1 MTQSPTDRVDREQ
14 IPDRKMQADP
24 KNQRDNAD
32 LGELLGEIN
41 IEKEAGREAAD
52 SDAGQQWRLPAT
64 GYRALAETPTEE

>member
-1 MTQSPTDRVDREQ
+1 
-14 IPDRKMQADP
+14 MQADP

-52 SDAGQQWRLPAT
+52 SDAGQQWRRPPQ
-64 GYRALAETPTEE
+64 GIAL